1 MKTAIKRLLSVLLAA
16 MLLLSAVAFAEDI
29 PLAAGIVDTT
39 SLERYASWTKN
50 ENTWSVYSNETAA
63 ALALLGNDMANN
75 GYFYLE
81 LTGDSATG
89 LIIPQLV
96 FIHTAYTSI
105 DTEVVCM
112 LIDGVRYD
120 FKVVSED
127 GTINRQKA
135 QFMRTPLDME
145 GIEALRK
152 LETAEDVRVRYLGTT
167 AFTYTVKPEAQ
178 YPTTKQTVEA
188 ASADGVK
195 AMLKEL
201 DALNI
206 DSYQLWDLNEEYWYF
221 TKGYEPEMNMTE
233 LTGVKDEDEIKLT
246 GDWEMLNV
254 GDSGATVTAFQ
265 KLLVANGFMLGKPD
279 GSYGEGTLRAVRA
292 ARRFYGLMENGM
304 CDRTLID
311 CLTNNEAIDN
321 GASAADETELASI
334 GIAQVG
340 IKRYWFANSF
350 ATSKNVTRSA
360 ANSDNSLI
368 IIEGD
373 VANVSAEEL
382 SFYWQ
387 LSASVKYGDVSYE
400 ATVVCEADDGKR
412 FDTALMP
419 LGSGKMI
426 IYAEIPASIAQSG
439 DWTLVLTSDNETLE
453 YKLG

>member
-1 MKTAIKRLLSVLLAA
+1 MKKLLSVLLAA
-16 MLLLSAVAFAEDI
+16 LLLFSVTAFAEDI

-39 SLERYASWTKN
+39 SLERYASWTEN

-63 ALALLGNDMANN
+63 ALALLGNDTAND

-96 FIHTAYTSI
+96 FVQTANTSI
-105 DTEVVCM
+105 ETEVVCM

-120 FKVVSED
+120 FKVVSEE
-127 GTINRQKA
+127 GTINKRKA
-135 QFMRTPLDME
+135 QFMRTPLGME

-167 AFTYTVKPEAQ
+167 SFTYTVKPEAQ
-178 YPTTKQTVEA
+178 YPATKQIVET

-195 AMLKEL
+195 AMLAEL

-206 DSYQLWDLNEEYWYF
+206 DSYKLWDLNDEYWYF
-221 TKGYEPEMNMTE
+221 TKGFEPAMYMSE

-254 GDSGATVTAFQ
+254 GDTGATVTAFQ
-265 KLLVANGFMLGKPD
+265 KLLVSKGFMLGKPD

-311 CLTNNEAIDN
+311 CLNNNKAVSSEQEGSEPELTAI
-321 GASAADETELASI
+321 GT
-334 GIAQVG
+334 AQVG
-340 IKRYWFANSF
+340 IERYWFANSF
-350 ATSKNVTRSA
+350 ATSKNVIRST

-373 VANVSAEEL
+373 VTNISAEEL

-387 LSASVKYGDVSYE
+387 LGASVKYGDVSYE
-400 ATVVCEADDGKR
+400 ATVVCEADDGNR
-412 FDTALMP
+412 FDTSLMP

-439 DWTLVLTSDNETLE
+439 DWTLVLTSDSDTLE